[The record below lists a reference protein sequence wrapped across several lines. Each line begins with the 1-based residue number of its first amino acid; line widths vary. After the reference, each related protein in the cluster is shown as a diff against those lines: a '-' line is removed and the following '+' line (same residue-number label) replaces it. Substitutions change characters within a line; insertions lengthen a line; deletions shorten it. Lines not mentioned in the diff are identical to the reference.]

1 MTGFAV
7 CRSFCNHEPALN
19 AMRDALDLDELLPIL
34 SESTASID
42 TRFGTAAEFRRKAEE
57 ICGRR
62 AFTGIAEAETIS
74 GENKLD
80 ALIVCP
86 CTGNTLSKIAHG
98 ITDSC
103 VTMAVKAHV
112 RCRGF
117 VVLALATNDA
127 LSGSF
132 PSLARLYDRKCFYFV
147 PLAQDAPNKKPTSLV
162 CDFERLNETV
172 RAARLGVQLQPFLP

>member
-7 CRSFCNHEPALN
+7 CGSFCNHERALN
-19 AMRDALDLDELLPIL
+19 AMRDALELDELLPIL

-112 RCRGF
+112 RCRGVCRAGACDKRCIVGF
-117 VVLALATNDA
+117 
-127 LSGSF
+127 F
-132 PSLARLYDRKCFYFV
+132 PVTCK
-147 PLAQDAPNKKPTSLV
+147 TI
-162 CDFERLNETV
+162 
-172 RAARLGVQLQPFLP
+172 